1 MSLATYTRSI
11 RIMGDIYRKKMEVE
25 KAFNQ
30 YEQSMAAAQR
40 LGDRLAQMES
50 MDGIARCLE
59 ILRWAGKYHG
69 AKTDKKLIVFQQAP
83 TKDLQLP
90 TIGAQQEIIGGCKFH
105 QL

>member
-1 MSLATYTRSI
+1 MHKTIVLKPPDLVSCQVIKVHYKLNHRLKLSYLIPSSNLFSATYTRSI

-59 ILRWAGKYHG
+59 ILR
-69 AKTDKKLIVFQQAP
+69 
-83 TKDLQLP
+83 
-90 TIGAQQEIIGGCKFH
+90 
-105 QL
+105 

>member
-1 MSLATYTRSI
+1 
-11 RIMGDIYRKKMEVE
+11 MGDIYRKKMEVE

-59 ILRWAGKYHG
+59 ILR
-69 AKTDKKLIVFQQAP
+69 
-83 TKDLQLP
+83 
-90 TIGAQQEIIGGCKFH
+90 
-105 QL
+105 